1 MMMRRWSLFCLFALL
16 GLATV
21 LAGLLTPAHLRAVD
35 ARVIQLAGENSPSL
49 GDRGLELVQSRQLG
63 AAELLLLAARELQ
76 LPGTDTLGLSVSNL
90 AIHSPELRMWGAPP
104 PQGLVAAD
112 ASPNTD
118 PSGQTAPPI
127 QPGPRSEPFTDLIVR
142 RDHRERALELL
153 RVSSTPGVQNLMT
166 CRSLE
171 DTVVFSPSQS
181 ASGQALDAAIALC
194 GLLLKDGH
202 LTPGLRDAIS
212 SAALKAS
219 YGGDSEPLERM
230 LLDLMSLGQRL
241 SWGQLVAFVERVE
254 KAETLHQL
262 ADQVRNAD
270 QHLPM
275 LFAAVRMSEDPA
287 GVAGYLAEFS
297 QTGIQDLGTS
307 LRFGS
312 GAVATLV
319 QRRQRL
325 SDSGLARHLPRSGG
339 LDATVRTFSTACLR
353 WPLPALA
360 AKWVLYFLGG
370 FCIAAA
376 MHFGRRPVSTLE
388 RPLQVPGFHLAR
400 ESLFALGF
408 LLVVLLLSEPFLAQ
422 EAQPARPH
430 FQLRL
435 PSLGG
440 VIPAENAITS
450 RSFMN
455 QVNLLTLLLFFVLQA
470 LIYTACVI
478 KLAEIRRQ
486 KVPPG
491 IKLKLLENED
501 HLFDAGLYLGFVGTI
516 ISLILVSMGIT
527 SFSLMAAYS
536 STSFGIIFVSFFKI
550 FHLRAARRQLLLQ
563 ADSTPGHIGSTDAP
577 ALAGQS

>member
-1 MMMRRWSLFCLFALL
+1 MLL
-16 GLATV
+16 G
-21 LAGLLTPAHLRAVD
+21 GLLMPAHLRAVD
-35 ARVIQLAGENSPSL
+35 ASIIQIAGENSPSVS
-49 GDRGLELVQSRQLG
+49 DRGLTLVHTKQLG
-63 AAELLLLAARELQ
+63 AAELLLLAAQEIQ
-76 LPGTDTLGLSVSNL
+76 LPGTETLGLSVSNL
-90 AIHSPELRMWGAPP
+90 AAHNPDLRVWGAPP
-104 PQGLVAAD
+104 PEGLTSAA

-118 PSGQTAPPI
+118 PAEGPARFPS
-127 QPGPRSEPFTDLIVR
+127 QPGIISEPFTDLIVR

-153 RVSSTPGVQNLMT
+153 RFSSGPGVQNLIT
-166 CRSLE
+166 CRKLK
-171 DTVVFSPSQS
+171 DTVLFSPSQS
-181 ASGQALDAAIALC
+181 ASGQALDAAVALC
-194 GLLLKDGH
+194 GLLLKDRH
-202 LTPGLRDAIS
+202 LTPNLEEAIA
-212 SAALKAS
+212 SAALEAS
-219 YGGDSEPLERM
+219 YGDDSEPLERM

-262 ADQVRNAD
+262 ADQVRNAH
-270 QHLPM
+270 QHMPV

-287 GVAGYLAEFS
+287 GVASYLAEFS
-297 QTGIQDLGTS
+297 QTGVQDLGTS

-312 GAVATLV
+312 GGVATLV
-319 QRRQRL
+319 QRHQRL
-325 SDSGLARHLPRSGG
+325 SDSSLRQHLPKSKT
-339 LDATVRTFSTACLR
+339 LDAVMRSASTACLR
-353 WPLPALA
+353 WPRTALA

-370 FCIAAA
+370 FFIAAS
-376 MHFGRRPVSTLE
+376 MHFARRPVSMLE
-388 RPLQVPGFHLAR
+388 RPLQVRGFHLAR

-422 EAQPARPH
+422 EPQQVGSR
-430 FQLRL
+430 FRLRL

-440 VIPAENAITS
+440 VIHAENAITS

-455 QVNLLTLLLFFVLQA
+455 QVNLLTLLLFFVVQA

-491 IKLKLLENED
+491 MKLKLLENED

-563 ADSTPGHIGSTDAP
+563 AEPMPGHVRPTGAP
-577 ALAGQS
+577 ALTEQS